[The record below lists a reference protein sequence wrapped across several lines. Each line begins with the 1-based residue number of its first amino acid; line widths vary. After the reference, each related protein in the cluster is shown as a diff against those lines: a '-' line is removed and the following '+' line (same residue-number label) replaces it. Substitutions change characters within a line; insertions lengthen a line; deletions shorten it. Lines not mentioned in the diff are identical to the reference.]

1 MYTFR
6 CNFKHCRSCNVLRLL
21 FQYFNTAIG
30 AHLGDKYFANK
41 MESKNEKHQKPPNEG
56 GFKAAI
62 EKQNHPIDA
71 GKYFL
76 HYVSLRSIEWI
87 NLNVFAIATFN
98 ERLQD
103 YLFLK
108 E

>member
-1 MYTFR
+1 
-6 CNFKHCRSCNVLRLL
+6 
-21 FQYFNTAIG
+21 
-30 AHLGDKYFANK
+30 

-71 GKYFL
+71 GKSFY
-76 HYVSLRSIEWI
+76 YVSLGPIEWI
-87 NLNVFAIATFN
+87 NLNVFGIGTFN
-98 ERLQD
+98 ERLRD
-103 YLFLK
+103 HIIIK